1 MAGPRQPTELVV
13 LKGRKHLTKAEITQR
28 RNSEPKTDKVKQV
41 RAPVWL
47 PKHLR
52 EEFAKLGRELNEIGL
67 LSKLDFDILARYLMS
82 RDAWVAAHLKA
93 RDALDM
99 DDAKEAGTWSRVAR
113 TYFDQ
118 CQQCASSMGLTISS
132 RCRLVVP
139 KPPEDEAAGDP
150 MTQMLRERAE
160 RRRKA

>member
-1 MAGPRQPTELVV
+1 MPAKLPQNVIEMRDRSHQ
-13 LKGRKHLTKAEITQR
+13 TKAEKAAR
-28 RNSEPKTDKVKQV
+28 RASEPQTEKVKQV

-47 PKHLR
+47 PEHLR
-52 EEFAKLGRELNEIGL
+52 EEFSKLGRELNDVGL

-118 CQQCASSMGLTISS
+118 CQQCASSMGLTITS

-150 MTQMLRERAE
+150 INNMLGQKRRSRA
-160 RRRKA
+160 

>member
-1 MAGPRQPTELVV
+1 MPAKLPQNVIEMRDRSHQ
-13 LKGRKHLTKAEITQR
+13 TKAEKAAR
-28 RNSEPKTDKVKQV
+28 RASEPQADKVKQV

-47 PKHLR
+47 PEHLR
-52 EEFAKLGRELNEIGL
+52 EDFSKLGHELNEVDL

-82 RDAWVAAHLKA
+82 RDAWIAAHRKA

-99 DDAKEAGTWSRVAR
+99 DDVKEAGTWSRVAR

-150 MTQMLRERAE
+150 INAVLGRK

>member
-1 MAGPRQPTELVV
+1 MPAKLPQNVIEMRDRSHQ
-13 LKGRKHLTKAEITQR
+13 TKAEKAER
-28 RNSEPKTDKVKQV
+28 HASEPKTEKVKQV

-47 PKHLR
+47 PEHLR
-52 EEFAKLGRELNEIGL
+52 EEFSKLGRELNEVGL
-67 LSKLDFDILARYLMS
+67 LSKLDFDILSRYLMS

-99 DDAKEAGTWSRVAR
+99 DDAKEAGSWSRVAR

-139 KPPEDEAAGDP
+139 KPPEDPAAGDP

>member
-1 MAGPRQPTELVV
+1 MPAKLPQNVIEMRDRSHQ
-13 LKGRKHLTKAEITQR
+13 TKAEKAAR
-28 RNSEPKTDKVKQV
+28 LASEPQADKVKQV

-47 PKHLR
+47 PEHLR
-52 EEFAKLGRELNEIGL
+52 EDFSKLGHELNEGDL
-67 LSKLDFDILARYLMS
+67 LSKLDFDILARFLMS
-82 RDAWVAAHLKA
+82 RDAWIAAHRKA

-99 DDAKEAGTWSRVAR
+99 DDAKEAGTWSRGAR

-150 MTQMLRERAE
+150 MAEMLRERAE
-160 RRRKA
+160 RRRNA

>member
-1 MAGPRQPTELVV
+1 
-13 LKGRKHLTKAEITQR
+13 
-28 RNSEPKTDKVKQV
+28 
-41 RAPVWL
+41 
-47 PKHLR
+47 
-52 EEFAKLGRELNEIGL
+52 
-67 LSKLDFDILARYLMS
+67 
-82 RDAWVAAHLKA
+82 
-93 RDALDM
+93 M

-150 MTQMLRERAE
+150 MMQMLGRERRSRA
-160 RRRKA
+160 

>member
-1 MAGPRQPTELVV
+1 MPAKLPQNVIEMRDRSHQ
-13 LKGRKHLTKAEITQR
+13 TKAEKAER
-28 RNSEPKTDKVKQV
+28 HASEPKTETVKQV

-52 EEFAKLGRELNEIGL
+52 EEFNKLGHELNDVGL

-118 CQQCASSMGLTISS
+118 CQQCANSMGLTVSS

>member
-1 MAGPRQPTELVV
+1 MPAKLPQNVIEMRDRSHQ
-13 LKGRKHLTKAEITQR
+13 TKAKKATR
-28 RNSEPKTDKVKQV
+28 RASEPQTKKVKQV

-47 PKHLR
+47 PEHLR
-52 EEFAKLGRELNEIGL
+52 EEFNKLGHELNDVGL

-118 CQQCASSMGLTISS
+118 CQQCASSMGLTITS

-150 MTQMLRERAE
+150 MTQMLGRERRSRA
-160 RRRKA
+160 

>member
-1 MAGPRQPTELVV
+1 MPAKLPQNVIEMRDRLHQ
-13 LKGRKHLTKAEITQR
+13 TKAEKAAR
-28 RNSEPKTDKVKQV
+28 RASEPQADKVKQV

-47 PKHLR
+47 PEHLR
-52 EEFAKLGRELNEIGL
+52 EDFSKLGHELNEVDL

-82 RDAWVAAHLKA
+82 RDAWIAAHRKA

-150 MTQMLRERAE
+150 INAVLGRK

>member
-1 MAGPRQPTELVV
+1 MPAKLPQNVIEMRDRSHQ
-13 LKGRKHLTKAEITQR
+13 TKAEKAER
-28 RNSEPKTDKVKQV
+28 HASEPKTEKVKQV

-47 PKHLR
+47 PEHLR
-52 EEFAKLGRELNEIGL
+52 EEFSKLGRELNEVGL

-118 CQQCASSMGLTISS
+118 CQQCASSMGLTITS

-150 MTQMLRERAE
+150 MTEMLRDRAE

>member
-1 MAGPRQPTELVV
+1 MPAKLPQNVIEMRNRSHQ
-13 LKGRKHLTKAEITQR
+13 TKAEKAER
-28 RNSEPKTDKVKQV
+28 HASEPKTEKVKQV

-47 PKHLR
+47 PEHLR
-52 EEFAKLGRELNEIGL
+52 EEFSKLGRELNEVGL

-139 KPPEDEAAGDP
+139 KPPEDPAGEDP
-150 MTQMLRERAE
+150 MTEMLRERAE

>member
-1 MAGPRQPTELVV
+1 MPAKLPQNVV
-13 LKGRKHLTKAEITQR
+13 EMRDRSHQSKAEKAER
-28 RNSEPKTDKVKQV
+28 HASEPKTEKVKQV
-41 RAPVWL
+41 RVPIWL
-47 PKHLR
+47 PEHLR
-52 EEFAKLGRELNEIGL
+52 DEFAKLGRELNEVGL

-82 RDAWVAAHLKA
+82 RDAWVAAHRKA

-139 KPPEDEAAGDP
+139 KPPEDPAEGDP
-150 MTQMLRERAE
+150 INDMLGRERRHQA
-160 RRRKA
+160 

>member
-1 MAGPRQPTELVV
+1 MPAKLPQNVIEMRDRSHQ
-13 LKGRKHLTKAEITQR
+13 TKAEKAER
-28 RNSEPKTDKVKQV
+28 HASEPKTERVKQV

-47 PKHLR
+47 PEHLR
-52 EEFAKLGRELNEIGL
+52 EEFNKLGHELNDVGL

-82 RDAWVAAHLKA
+82 RDAWIAAHLKA

-139 KPPEDEAAGDP
+139 KPPEDPAEVDP
-150 MTQMLRERAE
+150 MTQMLRERVE

>member
-1 MAGPRQPTELVV
+1 MPAKLPQNV
-13 LKGRKHLTKAEITQR
+13 LDMRGRSHQTKSEKAER
-28 RNSEPKTDKVKQV
+28 RASEPKPEQVKQL

-47 PKHLR
+47 PEHLKDDFTKLGK
-52 EEFAKLGRELNEIGL
+52 ELIAAGLLAKLDI
-67 LSKLDFDILARYLMS
+67 DILARYVMS

-99 DDAKEAGTWSRVAR
+99 DDAKESGSWARVAR

-118 CQQCASSMGLTISS
+118 CQQCANSMGLTISS

-139 KPPEDEAAGDP
+139 KPPEDETRDDP
-150 MTQMLRERAE
+150 MTKMLRERAE

>member
-1 MAGPRQPTELVV
+1 MPAKLPQNVIEMRNRSHQ
-13 LKGRKHLTKAEITQR
+13 TKAEKAAR
-28 RNSEPKTDKVKQV
+28 RASEPQTERVRQV

-47 PKHLR
+47 PEHLR
-52 EEFAKLGRELNEIGL
+52 DEFGKLGRELNEVSL

-82 RDAWVAAHLKA
+82 RDAWVAAHIKA

-113 TYFDQ
+113 IYFDQ
-118 CQQCASSMGLTISS
+118 CQQCANSMGLTISS

-139 KPPEDEAAGDP
+139 KPPEDETAGDP
-150 MTQMLRERAE
+150 INNMLGRK
-160 RRRKA
+160 RRHHA

>member
-1 MAGPRQPTELVV
+1 MPTKLPQNVIEM
-13 LKGRKHLTKAEITQR
+13 RDRSHQTKAEKAER
-28 RNSEPKTDKVKQV
+28 HASEPKTERVKQV

-47 PKHLR
+47 PEHLR
-52 EEFAKLGRELNEIGL
+52 EEFNKLGHELNDVGL

-82 RDAWVAAHLKA
+82 RDAWVAAHHKA

-139 KPPEDEAAGDP
+139 KPPVDPAEVDP
-150 MTQMLRERAE
+150 MTQMLRERVE

>member
-28 RNSEPKTDKVKQV
+28 RNSEPTTEKVKQV

-47 PKHLR
+47 PEHLR
-52 EEFAKLGRELNEIGL
+52 EEFGKLGRELNDVGL

-82 RDAWVAAHLKA
+82 RDAWVAAHRNA

-99 DDAKEAGTWSRVAR
+99 DDAKEAGTWARVAR

-118 CQQCASSMGLTISS
+118 CQQCASSMGLTITS

-139 KPPEDEAAGDP
+139 RPPEDAAAADP
-150 MTQMLRERAE
+150 MAEMLRERAE
-160 RRRKA
+160 RRNRA

>member
-1 MAGPRQPTELVV
+1 MPAKLPQNVIEMRDRSQQ
-13 LKGRKHLTKAEITQR
+13 TKAEKAER
-28 RNSEPKTDKVKQV
+28 HASEPKTEKVKQV
-41 RAPVWL
+41 RAPVWV
-47 PKHLR
+47 PEHLR
-52 EEFAKLGRELNEIGL
+52 EEFSKIGRELNEIGL

-82 RDAWVAAHLKA
+82 RDAWVAAHHKA

-139 KPPEDEAAGDP
+139 KPPEDPAGEDP
-150 MTQMLRERAE
+150 MTEMLRERAE

>member
-1 MAGPRQPTELVV
+1 MPAKLPQNVIEMRDRSHQ
-13 LKGRKHLTKAEITQR
+13 TKAEKAAR
-28 RNSEPKTDKVKQV
+28 RASEPQTEKVKQV

-47 PKHLR
+47 PEHLR
-52 EEFAKLGRELNEIGL
+52 EEFSKLGRELNDVGL

-118 CQQCASSMGLTISS
+118 CQQCANSMGLTITS
-132 RCRLVVP
+132 RCRLIVP

-150 MTQMLRERAE
+150 INNMLGRK
-160 RRRKA
+160 RRHQA

>member
-1 MAGPRQPTELVV
+1 MPAKLPQNVIEMRNRSHQ
-13 LKGRKHLTKAEITQR
+13 TKAEKAAR
-28 RNSEPKTDKVKQV
+28 RASEPQTERVRQV

-47 PKHLR
+47 PEHLR
-52 EEFAKLGRELNEIGL
+52 DEFGKLGRELNEVGL

-82 RDAWVAAHLKA
+82 RDAWVAAHIKA

-113 TYFDQ
+113 IYFDQ
-118 CQQCASSMGLTISS
+118 CQQCANSMGLTISS

-139 KPPEDEAAGDP
+139 GPPEDAAAGDP
-150 MTQMLRERAE
+150 MDKMLRERAE

>member
-1 MAGPRQPTELVV
+1 MPAKLPQNVIEMRDRSHQ
-13 LKGRKHLTKAEITQR
+13 TKAEKAAR
-28 RNSEPKTDKVKQV
+28 RASEPQADKVKQV

-47 PKHLR
+47 PEHLR
-52 EEFAKLGRELNEIGL
+52 EDFSKLGHELNEVDL

-82 RDAWVAAHLKA
+82 RDAWIAAHRKA

-99 DDAKEAGTWSRVAR
+99 DNAKEAGTWSRVAR
-113 TYFDQ
+113 IYFDQ

-150 MTQMLRERAE
+150 INAVLGRK

>member
-1 MAGPRQPTELVV
+1 MPAKLPQNVIEMRDRSHQ
-13 LKGRKHLTKAEITQR
+13 TKAEKAAR
-28 RNSEPKTDKVKQV
+28 RASEPQAEKVKQV

-47 PKHLR
+47 PEHLR
-52 EEFAKLGRELNEIGL
+52 EEFNKLGHELNDVGL

-82 RDAWVAAHLKA
+82 RDAWIAAHHKA

-118 CQQCASSMGLTISS
+118 CQQCASSMGLTITS

-139 KPPEDEAAGDP
+139 KPPEDPAEVDP

>member
-1 MAGPRQPTELVV
+1 MPAKLPQNVIEMRDRSHQ
-13 LKGRKHLTKAEITQR
+13 TKAEKAAR
-28 RNSEPKTDKVKQV
+28 RDSEPQADKVKQV

-47 PKHLR
+47 PEHLR
-52 EEFAKLGRELNEIGL
+52 EDFSKLGHELNEVDL

-82 RDAWVAAHLKA
+82 RDAWIAAHRKA

-99 DDAKEAGTWSRVAR
+99 DDVKEAGTWSRVAR

-150 MTQMLRERAE
+150 INAVLGRK

>member
-1 MAGPRQPTELVV
+1 MPAKLPQNVIEMRDRSHQ
-13 LKGRKHLTKAEITQR
+13 TKAEKAER
-28 RNSEPKTDKVKQV
+28 HASEPKTEKVKQV

-47 PKHLR
+47 PEHLR
-52 EEFAKLGRELNEIGL
+52 DEFAKLGRELNEVGL

-99 DDAKEAGTWSRVAR
+99 DDAKEAGAWSRVAR

-118 CQQCASSMGLTISS
+118 CQQCANSMGLTISS

-139 KPPEDEAAGDP
+139 KPPEDPAGDDP
-150 MTQMLRERAE
+150 INDMLGRI
-160 RRRKA
+160 RRHQA

>member
-1 MAGPRQPTELVV
+1 MPAKLPQNVIEMRDRSHQ
-13 LKGRKHLTKAEITQR
+13 TKAEKAAR
-28 RNSEPKTDKVKQV
+28 RTGEPQAEKVKQV
-41 RAPVWL
+41 RVPVWL
-47 PKHLR
+47 PEQLR
-52 EEFAKLGRELNEIGL
+52 DEFAKLGRELNEVGL

-82 RDAWVAAHLKA
+82 RDAWIAAHHKA

-118 CQQCASSMGLTISS
+118 CQQCASSMGLTITS

-150 MTQMLRERAE
+150 MTQMLGRE

>member
-1 MAGPRQPTELVV
+1 MPAKLPQNVIEMRDRSHQ
-13 LKGRKHLTKAEITQR
+13 TKAEKAAR
-28 RNSEPKTDKVKQV
+28 RASEPQADKVKQV

-47 PKHLR
+47 PEHLR
-52 EEFAKLGRELNEIGL
+52 EDFSKLGHELNEVDL

-82 RDAWVAAHLKA
+82 RDAWIAAHRKA

-99 DDAKEAGTWSRVAR
+99 DDVKEACTWSRVAR

-150 MTQMLRERAE
+150 INAVLGRK

>member
-28 RNSEPKTDKVKQV
+28 RNSEPKTEKVKQV

-47 PKHLR
+47 PEHLR
-52 EEFAKLGRELNEIGL
+52 EEFNKLGRELNEVGL

-82 RDAWVAAHLKA
+82 RDAWVAAHIKA

-118 CQQCASSMGLTISS
+118 CQQCASSMGLTITS

-150 MTQMLRERAE
+150 ITQMLGRERRNRA
-160 RRRKA
+160 

>member
-1 MAGPRQPTELVV
+1 MPAKLPQNVIEMRDRSHQ
-13 LKGRKHLTKAEITQR
+13 TKAEKATR
-28 RNSEPKTDKVKQV
+28 RASEPKTEKVKQV

-47 PKHLR
+47 PEHLR
-52 EEFAKLGRELNEIGL
+52 DEFGKLGRELNEVGL

-82 RDAWVAAHLKA
+82 RDAWVAAHIKS

-118 CQQCASSMGLTISS
+118 CQQCASSMGLTITS
-132 RCRLVVP
+132 RCRLVIPQPP
-139 KPPEDEAAGDP
+139 KDETEDDP
-150 MTQMLRERAE
+150 MTKMLSERAE

>member
-1 MAGPRQPTELVV
+1 MPAKLPQNVIEMRDRSHQ
-13 LKGRKHLTKAEITQR
+13 TKAEKAER
-28 RNSEPKTDKVKQV
+28 HASEPKTEKVKQV

-47 PKHLR
+47 PEHLR
-52 EEFAKLGRELNEIGL
+52 DEFAKIGRELNEVGL

-82 RDAWVAAHLKA
+82 RDAWIAAHHKA

-150 MTQMLRERAE
+150 MTEMLRERAE

>member
-1 MAGPRQPTELVV
+1 MPAKLPQNVIEMRDRSHQ
-13 LKGRKHLTKAEITQR
+13 TKAEKAAR
-28 RNSEPKTDKVKQV
+28 RASEPQTEKVKQV

-47 PKHLR
+47 PEHLR
-52 EEFAKLGRELNEIGL
+52 EEFSKLGRELNDVGL

-118 CQQCASSMGLTISS
+118 CQQCASSMGLTVTS

-139 KPPEDEAAGDP
+139 KPPEDPAAGDP
-150 MTQMLRERAE
+150 MMQMLGRERRSRA
-160 RRRKA
+160 

>member
-1 MAGPRQPTELVV
+1 MPAKLPQNVIEMRDRSHQ
-13 LKGRKHLTKAEITQR
+13 TKAEKAER
-28 RNSEPKTDKVKQV
+28 HASEPKTERVKQV

-47 PKHLR
+47 PEHLR
-52 EEFAKLGRELNEIGL
+52 EEFNKLGRELNEVGL

-118 CQQCASSMGLTISS
+118 CQQCANSMGLTISS

-150 MTQMLRERAE
+150 INDMLGRERRSRA
-160 RRRKA
+160 

>member
-1 MAGPRQPTELVV
+1 MPAKLPQTVIEMRDRSHQ
-13 LKGRKHLTKAEITQR
+13 TKAEKAAR
-28 RNSEPKTDKVKQV
+28 RASEPQADKVKQV

-47 PKHLR
+47 PEHLR
-52 EEFAKLGRELNEIGL
+52 EDFSKLGHELNEVDL

-82 RDAWVAAHLKA
+82 RDAWIAAHRKA

-99 DDAKEAGTWSRVAR
+99 DDVKEAGTWSRVAR

-150 MTQMLRERAE
+150 INAVLGRK

>member
-1 MAGPRQPTELVV
+1 MPAKLPQNVIEMRDRSHQ
-13 LKGRKHLTKAEITQR
+13 TKAEKAER
-28 RNSEPKTDKVKQV
+28 HASEPKPEKVKQV

-47 PKHLR
+47 PEHLR
-52 EEFAKLGRELNEIGL
+52 EEFSKLGRELNEVGL

-118 CQQCASSMGLTISS
+118 CQQCANSMGLTISS

-150 MTQMLRERAE
+150 INDMLGRERRHQA
-160 RRRKA
+160 

>member
-1 MAGPRQPTELVV
+1 MPAKLPQNVIEMRDRSHQ
-13 LKGRKHLTKAEITQR
+13 TKAEKAER
-28 RNSEPKTDKVKQV
+28 HASEPKTERVKQV

-47 PKHLR
+47 PEHLR
-52 EEFAKLGRELNEIGL
+52 DEFAKLGRELNEVGL

-118 CQQCASSMGLTISS
+118 CQQCANSMGLTISS

-150 MTQMLRERAE
+150 MMQMLGRERRSRA
-160 RRRKA
+160 

>member
-1 MAGPRQPTELVV
+1 
-13 LKGRKHLTKAEITQR
+13 
-28 RNSEPKTDKVKQV
+28 
-41 RAPVWL
+41 
-47 PKHLR
+47 
-52 EEFAKLGRELNEIGL
+52 
-67 LSKLDFDILARYLMS
+67 MS

-118 CQQCASSMGLTISS
+118 CQQCASSMGLTIAS

-150 MTQMLRERAE
+150 INTMLGRE
-160 RRRKA
+160 RRRNA

>member
-1 MAGPRQPTELVV
+1 MPAKLPQNVIEMRDRSHQ
-13 LKGRKHLTKAEITQR
+13 TKAEKAAR
-28 RNSEPKTDKVKQV
+28 RASEPQTEKVKQM

-47 PKHLR
+47 PEHLR
-52 EEFAKLGRELNEIGL
+52 EEFSKLGRELNEVGL

-113 TYFDQ
+113 TYFNQ
-118 CQQCASSMGLTISS
+118 CQQCASSMGLTITS

-139 KPPEDEAAGDP
+139 KPPEGEAAGDP
-150 MTQMLRERAE
+150 INNMLGRKRRSRA
-160 RRRKA
+160 

>member
-1 MAGPRQPTELVV
+1 MPAKLPQNVIEMRDRSHQ
-13 LKGRKHLTKAEITQR
+13 TKAEKAER
-28 RNSEPKTDKVKQV
+28 HASEPKTEKVKQV
-41 RAPVWL
+41 RAPDWL

-52 EEFAKLGRELNEIGL
+52 EEFAKLGRELNEVGL

-82 RDAWVAAHLKA
+82 RDAWIAAHHKA

-118 CQQCASSMGLTISS
+118 CQQCANSMGLTISS

-150 MTQMLRERAE
+150 MTEMLRERAE